1 MVDAFWGSRA
11 YVACAGS
18 SLFCSV
24 FVGLFPGAGTRPG
37 GRGTFLSRD
46 KKVPKETRPAVCDPF
61 AALRGKP
68 GARRWRGA
76 LRNSLRAARFAQTT
90 AASQFTKQARLRACH
105 PTTASPQAQPE
116 RGWRRHGPS
125 LRSASR
131 ARALRAAKS
140 RPSAAMARVG
150 LHPPSGRTEERR
162 AWGGRVCRRTHA
174 LRELTCRVC
183 LSGAPQAR
191 SELRGTAPR
200 PSTAGCPFAPAKG
213 IRTAGAC
220 FFCFLFLH
228 EQEKGVARRGESRLR
243 EANPQ
248 QKKKKIAAN
257 ASQESLGV
265 DFRHRN
271 P

>member
-1 MVDAFWGSRA
+1 MVDAFLGSRA
-11 YVACAGS
+11 YLACAGS

-24 FVGLFPGAGTRPG
+24 SVRLFPGAGTRPG

-76 LRNSLRAARFAQTT
+76 LRNSLRAARCAQTA
-90 AASQFTKQARLRACH
+90 AASQFTKHARLRACH

-125 LRSASR
+125 LRSAWH
-131 ARALRAAKS
+131 AAPACWG
-140 RPSAAMARVG
+140 PSAAMARVG
-150 LHPPSGRTEERR
+150 LQPPSGRTEERR

-174 LRELTCRVC
+174 LRDLTCRVC
-183 LSGAPQAR
+183 LSAAPQAR
-191 SELRGTAPR
+191 SELRDTAPR

-228 EQEKGVARRGESRLR
+228 EQEKGVACRGESRPR
-243 EANPQ
+243 ETIS
-248 QKKKKIAAN
+248 QKHYKK
-257 ASQESLGV
+257 ESCQRKTDKPWRQIGE
-265 DFRHRN
+265 H